1 MRRTEGA
8 WVLLSLGWAVCAL
21 AWPAAAPGQMKVSR
35 SSASGARKPPPLI
48 LADDDLGGYV
58 DKAEELIGKADY
70 TRGIEILQAL
80 LDRPNPG
87 FIPGADAHE
96 FISLAARVNA
106 VLGKMPAKGLALY
119 RRMHDRKAERLYR
132 RAAATLDVPSLR
144 DIAVRYRH
152 TSHGDDALN
161 LLGAIAFDRGA
172 FAQAARC
179 WGDVLRAGDV
189 AAAERAAL
197 LSRMAVAHHFA
208 GETSS
213 AAKALKELKGKHA
226 GAEAVIGGRKQNVA
240 GFTQAV
246 LDKAPP
252 SYAASAVLAEGWFS
266 YAGAPDSVAIMRP
279 CWPVLS
285 PRWTRP
291 GGKAIGNPN
300 VAAIVGAIRFGSQSP
315 YMSSR
320 VALSSATGLIGVAL
334 REGRVEYVYKYN
346 NQVRKLI
353 LPAIIHPVVAS
364 ETVIYRAA
372 EGVVAYD
379 LLTGRRQWS
388 TSNHFPIHR
397 DVKLPSSGRYYN
409 PSRYMQ
415 MVEDRGHYSLTVAE
429 QKVFAVGK
437 FVPSNM
443 RIYYSPRTGQRT
455 SMGDNSVLAAFS
467 LIKQGALLWRTEEAD
482 KADILRGCKFLC
494 APTCVDGRVYSVV
507 EYSHA
512 YYLVCMN
519 AENGGLVWQAMI
531 SQFPMAMAASMY
543 RYGQSW
549 ESQGSPPA
557 VADGRVFALTNAG
570 VLAAFDA
577 DKGRP
582 LWAYQY
588 DSRVNQ
594 AGSIRRSISP
604 GQIGT
609 GRPPNPIVV
618 AKGRVI
624 CLPADCE
631 SFFAVRAD
639 TGRLEWAV
647 KRNGQR
653 DLKAMDDTRLLL
665 SGPGLAIHSV
675 ATGQQTWRSA
685 RVANVL
691 GRPAVTEDAILASTR
706 GRVVRVDLKD
716 MKVTRQPLVQDD
728 AILGNL
734 VSAGGKLIAGNAAG
748 LSVYSAF
755 EDAHRQLTDRLAKA
769 APADRPALLYERG
782 MNAFN
787 AKHPDKALP
796 DLLKARDDARQAGDG
811 VLATR
816 AQQAL
821 YRTYVSL
828 ADKAGA
834 GGDAD
839 AMLSLYIQAMDCA
852 YSDRSRGEM
861 TVRLVKHHRANAHY
875 DRAAELAQGLTADF
889 AGIELADVEIGAAA
903 DPFVR
908 TDRDEPLYK
917 GYALGHRFVAETL
930 DAEFKD
936 RRTRT
941 CYRSFDAKAKADLA
955 AALTADDPEA
965 MIAVTR
971 TYRHSV
977 HAPTALLRAGE
988 HHYRKALASART
1000 ARLASLRQAGRR
1012 LKQIVR
1018 DYPSSTEVASAG
1030 VGLALVR
1037 QQKRSRRLAQAVQ
1050 DLAVFPPATPVAFC
1064 EVAGPLGEVIKR
1076 FKVSTTRPGAGQIRL
1091 AGALALP
1098 LVKLYA
1104 GTEAAVICR
1113 DGQGQPITVNGRIF
1127 LLHGNRLTMFDP
1139 AAGRFDDGIEWQAL
1153 LPLEASRLY
1162 QGYHAA
1168 WACLAAGLGR
1178 DGKHLAVATR
1188 AGLAGVD
1195 IATGKIKWRKTPAQI
1210 SILSSVHSMVAGDGF
1225 IAIVSSS
1232 GQMSVVDAATG
1243 VETYRPTMSRT
1254 QLPWLGPPRIA
1265 DGMMMI
1271 CHGNTKREASVFD
1284 LAGKRYL
1291 GAIGLGS
1298 GRVSA
1303 AAMRGRLVM
1312 QGRQAIR
1319 LPGNVRTGQGFLTAD
1334 GLAVA
1339 YDGKSLKL
1347 VEPDVDIAET
1357 DWSVPLA
1364 KNTGSLV
1371 LNTVGLV
1378 LAVTDEYAL
1387 VAPDLTRGVV
1397 QVHSLDDGSVVQT
1410 LQPAATGSPALP
1422 VWAAVSEDRAFVVCR
1437 GNITNHPADPVA
1449 VQCNNPTLHAF
1460 DLDTGK
1466 RLWRAPLGARNRYM
1480 YVTAIQPGK
1489 THLTILAKET
1499 SYTRPAVALVIDVAT
1514 GAVAKEIAVSGAGAV
1529 ADSVKRRMVYFQH
1542 RAMGSP
1548 TMVGGRVIVETF
1560 KGIEVY
1566 GKTAKGQ

>member
-8 WVLLSLGWAVCAL
+8 WVLLSLGWAASAL
-21 AWPAAAPGQMKVSR
+21 LWPAAAPGQVRVAR

-48 LADDDLGGYV
+48 IADDDLARYM
-58 DKAEELIGKADY
+58 DKAEELIGNKEY
-70 TRGIEILQAL
+70 TRAIEILQAL
-80 LDRPNPG
+80 LDRPDPG

-96 FISLAARVNA
+96 FISLAARANA
-106 VLGKMPAKGLALY
+106 VVAKMPAKGLALY
-119 RRMHDRKAERLYR
+119 RRMHDGKAERLYR
-132 RAAATLDVPSLR
+132 RAAATLDVPGLR

-152 TSHGDDALN
+152 TSYGDDALN

-179 WGDVLRAGDV
+179 WRDVLRVGGAG
-189 AAAERAAL
+189 AGEAAAL
-197 LSRMAVAHHFA
+197 LGRIAVAHHFA
-208 GETSS
+208 GEAAS
-213 AAKALKELKGKHA
+213 AGKALKELKAKHA
-226 GAEAVIGGRKQNVA
+226 DVEAVIGGRRQNVA
-240 GFTQAV
+240 AFVEAA
-246 LDKAPP
+246 LDKAAPR
-252 SYAASAVLAEGWFS
+252 YAASAVLAEGWFS

-291 GGKAIGNPN
+291 GGKAAGNPN
-300 VAAIVGAIRFGSQSP
+300 VAAIVGAIRFGASSP
-315 YMSSR
+315 YSSIQPS
-320 VALSSATGLIGVAL
+320 VSSSTGPVGVAL
-334 REGRVEYVYKYN
+334 REGRVEFVYKYN

-353 LPAIIHPVVAS
+353 LPPTIHPVVVG

-379 LLTGRRQWS
+379 LLTGQRQWS

-397 DVKLPSSGRYYN
+397 AVKLPSSGRYYN
-409 PSRYMQ
+409 PYQYMQ
-415 MVEDRGHYSLTVAE
+415 MVEDRGHYSLTAAE
-429 QKVFAVGK
+429 GKVFAVGK
-437 FVPSNM
+437 FIPSNM
-443 RIYYSPRTGQRT
+443 RVYYSSQTGQRT
-455 SMGDNSVLAAFS
+455 STGDNSVLAAFS
-467 LIKQGALLWRTEEAD
+467 LIKQGALLWRTEEAG

-494 APTCVDGRVYSVV
+494 APTCVGGRVYSVV

-512 YYLVCMN
+512 YYLVCQD
-519 AENGGLVWQAMI
+519 AENGTLIWQTMI
-531 SQFPMAMAASMY
+531 SQFPAAMAASMY

-549 ESQGSPPA
+549 DSQGSPPA

-588 DSRVNQ
+588 DSKVNRPGAARPQ
-594 AGSIRRSISP
+594 YSQR

-609 GRPPNPIVV
+609 GTPPNPIVV

-624 CLPADCE
+624 CLPADCD
-631 SFFAVRAD
+631 SLFAVRAD
-639 TGRLEWAV
+639 TGQLEWGV
-647 KRNGQR
+647 GRGGQR

-675 ATGQQTWRSA
+675 ATGEQTWRSA
-685 RVANVL
+685 RVADVL

-734 VSAGGKLIAGNAAG
+734 VSAGGKLIAGSAAG

-755 EDAHRQLTDRLAKA
+755 EDAHQQLTDRLAKA
-769 APADRPALLYERG
+769 APADRPALRYERG

-787 AKHPDKALP
+787 AKYPDKALP
-796 DLLKARDDARQAGDG
+796 DLLKARDEAKQAGDG

-821 YRTYVSL
+821 YRAYVSL

-839 AMLSLYIQAMDCA
+839 AMLSLYTQAMGCA
-852 YSDRSRGEM
+852 YSDRSKGEM
-861 TVRLVKHHRANAHY
+861 TVRLTKYHRANAHY
-875 DRAAELAQGLTADF
+875 DRAAELAQALTVDYA
-889 AGIELADVEIGAAA
+889 ATELADVEIGAAA

-917 GYALGHRFVAETL
+917 GYDLGHRFVAETL
-930 DAEFKD
+930 EAEFKD
-936 RRTRT
+936 RGTRT

-965 MIAVTR
+965 MVAVMW

-977 HAPTALLRAGE
+977 QAPTALLRAGE
-988 HHYRKALASART
+988 HHYRKALKSEQT

-1018 DYPSSTEVASAG
+1018 DYPASAEMASAG
-1030 VGLALVR
+1030 VGLAMVR
-1037 QQKRSRRLAQAVQ
+1037 QRKQSRRLAQAVR
-1050 DLAVFPPATPVAFC
+1050 DLAALPATTPVAFC
-1064 EVAGPLGEVIKR
+1064 DVTGPLGEVIKR
-1076 FKVSTTRPGAGQIRL
+1076 FKVSTTSPAAGARL
-1091 AGALALP
+1091 LAEALALP
-1098 LVKLYA
+1098 LAKLYA
-1104 GTEAAVICR
+1104 GTEAAVILR
-1113 DGQGQPITVNGRIF
+1113 DGQGQPIIVGGRIF
-1127 LLHGNRLTMFDP
+1127 LLHGNRLTMFNP
-1139 AAGRFDDGIEWQAL
+1139 AARRFDDGIEWQAL
-1153 LPLEASRLY
+1153 LPLETSRLY

-1210 SILSSVHSMVAGDGF
+1210 QALSSVYSMAAGDGF
-1225 IAIVSSS
+1225 IALVGSS
-1232 GQMSVVDAATG
+1232 GQISVVDAATG
-1243 VETYRPTMSRT
+1243 AQTYRPNLSRT
-1254 QLPWLGPPRIA
+1254 QLPFLGPPRIA

-1284 LAGKRYL
+1284 LTSKRYL

-1303 AAMRGRLVM
+1303 AAMRRKVM
-1312 QGRQAIR
+1312 LQGRAIGV
-1319 LPGNVRTGQGFLTAD
+1319 PGNVRTGQGFLTAD

-1339 YDGKSLKL
+1339 YDGQKL
-1347 VEPDVDIAET
+1347 RLLEPDVDIAET

-1364 KNTGSLV
+1364 K
-1371 LNTVGLV
+1371 NTVGLV

-1397 QVHSLDDGSVVQT
+1397 QVHSLDDGSVIQT
-1410 LQPAATGSPALP
+1410 LQMASAGSASLP

-1437 GNITNHPADPVA
+1437 GNINNQQADPLA

-1466 RLWRAPLGARNRYM
+1466 RLWQVPLGARNRYQ

-1489 THLTILAKET
+1489 THLTVLAKDS
-1499 SYTRPAVALVIDVAT
+1499 SYTNPSTALVIDVAT
-1514 GAVAKEIAVSGAGAV
+1514 GTVAKEIAVDGAKAV
-1529 ADSVKRRMVYFQH
+1529 ADNAQRLRTYFQH

-1548 TMVGGRVIVETF
+1548 AMVGGRVIAETF